1 MILSLRNVSYS
12 YPDGTPALRDV
23 NLEVRPGEITF
34 VLGPNGSGKTTLLLL
49 MAGLLSPTEG
59 EVSFDGKPV
68 GNWFRKRCGILFQDP
83 RDQLLAPTV
92 WEDVALAPRQLGMDE
107 GEVKSKVEEA
117 LRFFGIEDLALR
129 SPLRLSRG
137 QAAKVILAG
146 LLAHDPEVLLLD
158 EPWSSLDAEG
168 TERLLELVRR
178 FRERDRIVVISSQNS
193 DMAAEIS
200 NTVHI
205 LKNGELVMSGP
216 AADLLV
222 KIEKLREVG
231 IRPPLVP
238 SVSKAVFPSYP
249 PMLRL
254 EDLLTKLGRLDPE
267 ENPSQT

>member
-23 NLEVRPGEITF
+23 NLEVRSGEIAF
-34 VLGPNGSGKTTLLLL
+34 VMGPNGSGKTTLLLL
-49 MAGLLSPTEG
+49 MAGLLTPTEG
-59 EVSFDGKPV
+59 GVTFYGKPL
-68 GNWFRKRCGILFQDP
+68 GNWFRKHCGILFQDP

-92 WEDVALAPRQLGMDE
+92 WEDVALAPKQLGLDE
-107 GEVKSKVEEA
+107 GEVMSRVEEA
-117 LRFFGIEDLALR
+117 LRYFGIEDLASR

-168 TERLLELVRR
+168 TEHLLELIKL
-178 FRERDRIVVISSQNS
+178 FKERNRIVVISSQNS

-200 NTVHI
+200 DTVHI
-205 LKNGELVMSGP
+205 LKNGELVMSGL
-216 AADLLV
+216 ASDLLV
-222 KIEKLREVG
+222 RVEELREIG

-238 SVSKAVFPSYP
+238 SVSRMIFPADP
-249 PMLRL
+249 PVLRF
-254 EDLLTKLGRLDPE
+254 EDLLDRLERTNSRSSRP
-267 ENPSQT
+267 